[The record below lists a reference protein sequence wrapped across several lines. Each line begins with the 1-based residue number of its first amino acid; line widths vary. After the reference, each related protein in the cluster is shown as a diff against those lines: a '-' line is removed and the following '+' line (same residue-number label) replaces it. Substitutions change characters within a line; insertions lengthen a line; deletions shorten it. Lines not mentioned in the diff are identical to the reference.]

1 MTEAEFN
8 EFTEEEMAEALHLPD
23 EDPNIVDPDD
33 TEVEVLDD
41 SEETK

>member
-1 MTEAEFN
+1 MTDI
-8 EFTEEEMAEALHLPD
+8 EFTEEELAEARHLPD

-41 SEETK
+41 SEEAK